1 MENSI
6 EEDIARLAKLIT
18 TKFNND
24 YSIDNKDKEAIE
36 ELLKAYKELKEIE
49 ESHRKENGKLRERVK
64 ELEEW
69 NEYYRKE
76 MLSKEYIKLNYIP
89 KSKVKETIAELV
101 KEYKDILSDYGN
113 INTNL
118 IINIPNEN
126 VKKHCGKL
134 VEKII
139 VLQELLES
147 EEQMNEKEF
156 EELFRNTPFENIKKI
171 QHYIDKNYIPLQKV
185 KEMRDELARTKAEYM
200 KWQKQ
205 ELGQKDK
212 IIDLMAET
220 INNHDIDEDIC
231 KQMGQKAN
239 CNEFEDTEKCKECI
253 KQYFENKAKE
263 IK

>member
-1 MENSI
+1 MKNSI
-6 EEDIARLAKLIT
+6 EEDIERIAKLIT

-24 YSIDNKDKEAIE
+24 YSIDNVDKEAIE

-156 EELFRNTPFENIKKI
+156 EELFGNTPFENIVYK
-171 QHYIDKNYIPLQKV
+171 
-185 KEMRDELARTKAEYM
+185 
-200 KWQKQ
+200 
-205 ELGQKDK
+205 
-212 IIDLMAET
+212 T
-220 INNHDIDEDIC
+220 I
-231 KQMGQKAN
+231 
-239 CNEFEDTEKCKECI
+239 F
-253 KQYFENKAKE
+253 
-263 IK
+263 